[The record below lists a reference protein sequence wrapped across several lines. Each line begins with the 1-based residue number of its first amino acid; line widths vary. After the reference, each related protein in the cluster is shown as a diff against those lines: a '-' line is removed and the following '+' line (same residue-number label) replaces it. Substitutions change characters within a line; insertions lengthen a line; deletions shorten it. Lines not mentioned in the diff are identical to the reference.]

1 MAAVDE
7 IPRKYYQVN
16 TNQMRYTF
24 VLLYWLLFLAG
35 VDEIPRKC
43 HDQHQPDGKYHPQ
56 AAKKSQGTR
65 VIRFLFLKKNV
76 KKIKCILRKLP
87 ASLMEQVSKVFFKKK
102 TQKIIAKKFPEARVN
117 MRKKK
122 N

>member
-1 MAAVDE
+1 MKFRENVM
-7 IPRKYYQVN
+7 IN
-16 TNQMRYTF
+16 TNQM
-24 VLLYWLLFLAG
+24 
-35 VDEIPRKC
+35 ESIIRKL
-43 HDQHQPDGKYHPQ
+43 P
-56 AAKKSQGTR
+56 KSLKEHVSLG
-65 VIRFLFLKKNV
+65 FCFWKKNV

-87 ASLMEQVSKVFFKKK
+87 ASLMEQVSIVFFFKKK